1 MASIQ
6 RYRSGV
12 ISEVKSLV
20 AAGVQADVGDL
31 VALIGTPGKL
41 QTFTSAALTPPNF
54 RTNFAGVLVQGY
66 TRGTE
71 TTDSKALVYGHGE
84 FEFDLNV
91 PAVAV
96 VDVGGLVAAFAD
108 QVVTTG
114 AILGVAGTGTAI
126 GRLARRVEIGD
137 VTALVRIESVLFGGP
152 QPLT

>member
-1 MASIQ
+1 MSSIQ

-31 VALIGTPGKL
+31 VALIAGKL
-41 QTFTSAALTPPNF
+41 QTFTSAGLTAPNF
-54 RTNFAGVLVQGY
+54 RTSFAGVLVQGY

-71 TTDSKALVYGHGE
+71 TVDSKALVYGHGE
-84 FEFDLNV
+84 FEFDLSA
-91 PAVAV
+91 PAGAAV
-96 VDVGGLVAAFAD
+96 DIGGLVKAAAD
-108 QVVTTG
+108 QVVATG
-114 AILGVAGTGTAI
+114 GVLGVAGTGDAI
-126 GRLARRVEIGD
+126 GRLARRVEVGD